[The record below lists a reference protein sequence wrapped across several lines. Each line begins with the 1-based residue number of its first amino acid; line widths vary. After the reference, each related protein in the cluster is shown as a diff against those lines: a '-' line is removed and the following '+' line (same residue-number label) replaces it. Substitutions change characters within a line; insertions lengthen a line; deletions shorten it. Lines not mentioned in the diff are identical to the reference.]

1 MRLFILILTLLF
13 SLQIFAQEKTIKGTA
28 SFYHQKFHG
37 RKTATGE
44 TFDSNG
50 MTAACNQLPLG
61 TLVKVTNLKNGKSV
75 IVKINDRLHAKNKR
89 LIDLSYLAA
98 KELNFIQNGTCK
110 VEIEVISTK
119 KNQSN
124 IQEEGH

>member
-1 MRLFILILTLLF
+1 MRLFILILTLFF
-13 SLQIFAQEKTIKGTA
+13 SLQIFAQEKIIKGTA

-44 TFDSNG
+44 TFDNNG

-61 TLVKVTNLKNGKSV
+61 TQVKVTNIKNGKTV

-119 KNQSN
+119 KNQTKFK
-124 IQEEGH
+124 EEGH